1 MAYREETMAAD
12 NVFVCGD
19 TVEAEF
25 WSLIMQIRSIRT
37 SVTQAINEMP
47 SCRNTDNSVI

>member
-1 MAYREETMAAD
+1 MAFREETAD

-25 WSLIMQIRSIRT
+25 WSLIIKTRSTRT
-37 SVTQAINEMP
+37 SFAQTITGVL
-47 SCRNTDNSVI
+47 SCPNTDNSVT